1 VENKKRVLNKDY
13 TILIAELENNKLKLI
28 EQIENNGRIISE
40 NLSLKKDIEKLEKLE
55 KNYENE
61 IKYINKT

>member
-1 VENKKRVLNKDY
+1 LNKEY
-13 TILIAELENNKLKLI
+13 TILIAEFENNKLKLI